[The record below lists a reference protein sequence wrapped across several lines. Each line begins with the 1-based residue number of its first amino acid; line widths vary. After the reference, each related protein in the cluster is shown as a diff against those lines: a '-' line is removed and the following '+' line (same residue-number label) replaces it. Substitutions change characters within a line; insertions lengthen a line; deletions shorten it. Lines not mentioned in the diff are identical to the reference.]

1 VPSSAAAVA
10 LAAGRAAHHI
20 AMTPPIATIPR
31 ATHEIR
37 LGLAHPPADRRRR
50 NKGKRREIQMK
61 RMTGF
66 ALMLITVLTPLS
78 AYASRTN
85 EVQVPY
91 WDRPDPPSQP
101 VP

>member
-1 VPSSAAAVA
+1 MPIA
-10 LAAGRAAHHI
+10 LAAGRAAHDI
-20 AMTPPIATIPR
+20 AMTPPIATILR

-37 LGLAHPPADRRRR
+37 LRLAHPPAGRRRR

-61 RMTGF
+61 LITGLT
-66 ALMLITVLTPLS
+66 LMLITVLTPLGD
-78 AYASRTN
+78 YASRTN

-91 WDRPDPPSQP
+91 RDRPYPPSQP